1 MKNKFLTAILG
12 TAAVMSLVTGC
23 GQQDAETELQTLEI
37 TAIETV
43 AETEQ
48 QSEEIEFMELDLS
61 ELQETSSPSVEIS
74 TDMLIEGEDLTET
87 DASASASGTHTRKP
101 GEPETETE
109 IHVQETEKVKKP
121 TKPAAQKQETLPET
135 EQVTEAKRETETEQA
150 VKHENKVETE
160 SAKQAVNQTATE
172 QVTEMETE
180 AVTEWVTETETET
193 VTEAVTETETE
204 AVTEA
209 VTETETE
216 TVTEAVT
223 ETETETE
230 AVTEPVTE
238 TETEAVTEQITETE
252 TESETEQATET
263 ETETEQATETE
274 TETEQQIYMTV
285 TDRVNVRREAN
296 TESDT
301 LDLLIPGNLFEVTD
315 ETGEWSRICYRSESA
330 EIAGYL
336 KTEFLIGAEAVYA
349 AKENVN
355 VRKEA
360 SVDAEKQGQLLADD
374 QVVVTNIELEDDAA
388 KQPEWLAVCFSKD
401 GKLVEGYVKAEFMEQ
416 VDLDELLNETA
427 LEAQSETAVQQSE
440 TASDESEQNVSDAET
455 ETESEQETETETEIQ
470 EIMLSYGLKGQL
482 ELLQLLFPGKT
493 NVGIIYSSKD
503 RGAAVQLAEYET
515 LADTYGLNIQTAE
528 ILDEKDIDLTASILV
543 GSVDCI
549 LCLNDQVVNGLAQ
562 TICAYAEE
570 VQIPVIG
577 ISQAQTDMGCV
588 ASYDGTTVFWNDT
601 EAARFGLSSDMLHL
615 VNEVID

>member
-1 MKNKFLTAILG
+1 MKNKFLTAMLR
-12 TAAVMSLVTGC
+12 TAAVMTLVTGC

-48 QSEEIEFMELDLS
+48 QSDEIEFMELDLS

-135 EQVTEAKRETETEQA
+135 EQVTEAEHETEQS

-160 SAKQAVNQTATE
+160 SAKQVVNQTATERATESETEAETEQVTETETEAVTE

-180 AVTEWVTETETET
+180 AVTE
-193 VTEAVTETETE
+193 
-204 AVTEA
+204 
-209 VTETETE
+209 
-216 TVTEAVT
+216 
-223 ETETETE
+223 
-230 AVTEPVTE
+230 
-238 TETEAVTEQITETE
+238 
-252 TESETEQATET
+252 QATET
-263 ETETEQATETE
+263 ETETEQITEKETE
-274 TETEQQIYMTV
+274 TETEQSIESETETDQQIYMTV

-301 LDLLIPGNLFEVTD
+301 LDLLIPGNLFEVTE
-315 ETGEWSRICYRSESA
+315 ETGEWSRICYRSESG
-330 EIAGYL
+330 EIDGYL
-336 KTEFLIGAEAVYA
+336 KTEFLISAEAVYA

-374 QVVVTNIELEDDAA
+374 QAVVTNIGLEDDAVSDPEQSDEA

-416 VDLDELLNETA
+416 VDLDELLNETVP
-427 LEAQSETAVQQSE
+427 EVQSETAVQQSE
-440 TASDESEQNVSDAET
+440 TASEESEQNSSDAET
-455 ETESEQETETETEIQ
+455 EAESERETETETEVQ

-503 RGAAVQLAEYET
+503 KGAAVQLAEYQA

-528 ILDEKDIDLTASILV
+528 ILDEKDIDLTASVLV

-549 LCLNDQVVNGLAQ
+549 LCLNDQVVNELTQ
-562 TICAYAEE
+562 TICAYAGE

-577 ISQAQTDMGCV
+577 ISQAQADMGCV
-588 ASYDGTTVFWNDT
+588 ASYDGTTVFWNNT
-601 EAARFGLSSDMLHL
+601 EAAKFGLSSEMLHL